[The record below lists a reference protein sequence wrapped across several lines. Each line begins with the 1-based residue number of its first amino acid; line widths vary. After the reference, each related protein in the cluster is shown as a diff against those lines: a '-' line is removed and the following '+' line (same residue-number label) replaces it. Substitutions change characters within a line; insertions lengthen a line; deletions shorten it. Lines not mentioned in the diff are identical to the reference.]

1 MGHTRPASKYLHATI
16 LADIFLEP
24 IRMSQPT
31 GFLSGKKLLITGV
44 LSNRSIA
51 YGIAKACRAQGAE
64 LAFSYVGERFK
75 DRITEFAA
83 EFDSTLVFDCDV
95 GDDAQI
101 EAMFSGLAAAWG
113 KFDGFVHAI
122 SFAPR
127 EAIAGN
133 FLDGLTRENWRIA
146 QDISAY
152 SFPAM
157 AKAALP
163 HLNDQSALL
172 TLSYLGALRAIP
184 NYNTMGAAK
193 ASLEAS
199 VRYLAEAVGRT
210 ADGRSIRVNG
220 ISAGPIKTLAASG
233 IKDFGKLLSRVAD
246 AAPLR
251 RNVTIDDVGNVA
263 AFMLSNLAAGVTAE
277 ITYVDG
283 GFSETA
289 GLSADQV

>member
-1 MGHTRPASKYLHATI
+1 M
-16 LADIFLEP
+16 
-24 IRMSQPT
+24 
-31 GFLSGKKLLITGV
+31 GFLTGKKLLITGV

-51 YGIAKACRAQGAE
+51 YGIAKACHQQGAE

-83 EFDSTLVFDCDV
+83 DFGSKLIFDCDV

-101 EAMFSGLAAAWG
+101 EKLFTDLSATWP
-113 KFDGFVHAI
+113 KFDGFVHSI
-122 SFAPR
+122 GFAPR

-133 FLDGLTRENWRIA
+133 FLDGLSRESFRIA
-146 QDISAY
+146 HDISAY

-163 HLNDQSALL
+163 MLNDKSAML
-172 TLSYLGALRAIP
+172 TLTYLGAMRAVP
-184 NYNTMGAAK
+184 NYNTMGLAK

-199 VRYLAEAVGRT
+199 VRYLAEAVGKLP
-210 ADGRSIRVNG
+210 DGRSMRANG

-233 IKDFGKLLSRVAD
+233 IKDFGKLLGVVASV
-246 AAPLR
+246 APLR
-251 RNVTIDDVGNVA
+251 RNVTIEDVGNVA
-263 AFMLSNLAAGVTAE
+263 AFLLSDLAGGVTAE

-283 GFSETA
+283 GFSHTA
-289 GLSADQV
+289 VAIEQ

>member
-1 MGHTRPASKYLHATI
+1 M
-16 LADIFLEP
+16 
-24 IRMSQPT
+24 
-31 GFLSGKKLLITGV
+31 GFLAGKKLLITGV

-51 YGIAKACRAQGAE
+51 YGIARACHREGAE

-83 EFDSTLVFDCDV
+83 DFDSKLVFDCDV

-101 EAMFSGLAAAWG
+101 EKLFADLSQHWPT
-113 KFDGFVHAI
+113 FDGFVHSI
-122 SFAPR
+122 GFAPR
-127 EAIAGN
+127 EAIAGD
-133 FLDGLTRENWRIA
+133 FLDGLSRESFRIA
-146 QDISAY
+146 HDISAY

-163 HLNDQSALL
+163 YLSDKAALL
-172 TLSYLGALRAIP
+172 TLTYLGSLRTIP
-184 NYNTMGAAK
+184 NYNTMGLAK

-199 VRYLAEAVGRT
+199 VRYLAESLGHK
-210 ADGRSIRVNG
+210 GIRVNG

-233 IKDFGKLLSRVAD
+233 IKDFGKLLGTMASV
-246 AAPLR
+246 APLR

-263 AFMLSNLAAGVTAE
+263 AFMMSDLSAGVTAE

-283 GFSETA
+283 GFSQTA
-289 GLSADQV
+289 GLSRDSDNMA

>member
-1 MGHTRPASKYLHATI
+1 M
-16 LADIFLEP
+16 
-24 IRMSQPT
+24 
-31 GFLSGKKLLITGV
+31 GFLSGKKILVTGV

-51 YGIAKACRAQGAE
+51 YGIAKACHAQGAE

-75 DRITEFAA
+75 ERITEFAA
-83 EFDSTLVFDCDV
+83 DFNSTLIFDCDV

-101 EAMFSGLAAAWG
+101 EKLFVDLATHWPQ
-113 KFDGFVHAI
+113 FDGFVHSI
-122 SFAPR
+122 GFAPR

-133 FLDGLTRENWRIA
+133 FLEGLNREAFKIA
-146 QDISAY
+146 HDISAY

-163 HLNDQSALL
+163 YLRDKSALL
-172 TLSYLGALRAIP
+172 TLTYLGSDRIIP
-184 NYNTMGAAK
+184 NYNTMGLAK

-199 VRYLAEAVGRT
+199 VRYTAEALGPQ
-210 ADGRSIRVNG
+210 GIRVNG

-233 IKDFGKLLSRVAD
+233 IKDFGKLLKVVAD
-246 AAPLR
+246 ASPIR

-263 AFMLSNLAAGVTAE
+263 AFLLSDLAGGVTAE

-283 GFSETA
+283 GFNKTMGVTTE
-289 GLSADQV
+289 